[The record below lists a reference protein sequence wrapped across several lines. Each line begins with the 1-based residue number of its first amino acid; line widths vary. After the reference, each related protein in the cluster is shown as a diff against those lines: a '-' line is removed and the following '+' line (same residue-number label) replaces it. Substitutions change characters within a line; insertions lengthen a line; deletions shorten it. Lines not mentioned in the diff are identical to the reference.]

1 MTTEPSSAELLSF
14 PSRPEDRLR
23 RALRKLEAALREQG
37 VAVSEFRADLK
48 TLSSS
53 VMGLDMTMQAY
64 RGRLADAA
72 GAATQANDAARRLE
86 ARADAMLR
94 QQP

>member
-1 MTTEPSSAELLSF
+1 MTSEPNTAEMLAF

-23 RALRKLEAALREQG
+23 RALRKLEAALRDQG

-53 VMGLDMTMQAY
+53 VVGLDMSMQEF
-64 RGRLADAA
+64 RGRLAEAA
-72 GAATQANDAARRLE
+72 GAANQANDAARRLE
-86 ARADAMLR
+86 ARADTLLR
-94 QQP
+94 QQT